1 MKINPLR
8 RENGEQRQID
18 IDVATIFGVTEKG
31 TENGLT
37 KLYESL
43 GFDVLD
49 EEDSRRMMAQQASAM
64 PQRPG
69 YEAPVVAV
77 PQSGLAE
84 VAPETVVATGL
95 EQPVV
100 PGVTPLPGFGGDMDA
115 FDAVVEPY
123 NWDEMAKETPHD
135 GYDLAA

>member
-1 MKINPLR
+1 MALLR
-8 RENGEQRQID
+8 REGGEQRPISPELGML
-18 IDVATIFGVTEKG
+18 ISVTDKA

-37 KLYESL
+37 ALYRSL

-49 EEDSRRMMAQQASAM
+49 QEDSQRIIASQANTVN
-64 PQRPG
+64 QRPA
-69 YEAPVVAV
+69 YEAPVVSV

-84 VAPETVVATGL
+84 VAPETVATTGL

-100 PGVTPLPGFGGDMDA
+100 PGVTPLPGFSGNMDA
-115 FDAVVEPY
+115 FEAVVEPY
-123 NWDEMAKETPHD
+123 DWDKMANETPHD